1 MLNDTMACKSDT
13 VECKMTSLSTR
24 SEPKKT
30 QTSYQLNIIYHLIY
44 KLKFYA
50 LFTFFYNH
58 FMIILNYKD
67 LSLKN

>member
-1 MLNDTMACKSDT
+1 MLNDTMACKSDA

-30 QTSYQLNIIYHLIY
+30 QTSYQLNIIYHSIY

-50 LFTFFYNH
+50 LF
-58 FMIILNYKD
+58 ILF
-67 LSLKN
+67 L